1 MGCPTVSSPNHV
13 SCGENRSFF
22 VTERCLEERD
32 QALKA
37 SNSSGIPI
45 FVPVCHSDG
54 SYVDVQCHYG
64 TGYCWCVSQDGKP
77 VPGSSIR
84 YTTAVVHSVSLFTSQ
99 ECPRIHLDRN
109 PRQNCPIGQ
118 PSTKKWFFSP
128 DQFGP
133 WPECK
138 GKSGEIRSLLET
150 LGSTLYPRK
159 KLYLPKSYSKNFLC
173 DPPY

>member
-1 MGCPTVSSPNHV
+1 MDCSTSAEASPV
-13 SCGENRSFF
+13 CGTDNATYRSKCELQQTACRKTASANTNQPLTPIAVQYRGVCVESKKKNVKKFKFQAQWEKTDF
-22 VTERCLEERD
+22 VAERCLEERD

-84 YTTAVVHSVSLFTSQ
+84 
-99 ECPRIHLDRN
+99 
-109 PRQNCPIGQ
+109 
-118 PSTKKWFFSP
+118 
-128 DQFGP
+128 
-133 WPECK
+133 
-138 GKSGEIRSLLET
+138 
-150 LGSTLYPRK
+150 
-159 KLYLPKSYSKNFLC
+159 
-173 DPPY
+173 